1 MNKPLEKK
9 DGKIFIVSGPSGAG
23 KSTLCKKVVDFFH
36 DLMFSVSYTTRKPRP
51 GEKDGIE
58 YRFID
63 NEKFEEMVK
72 KDEFAE
78 YAAVHGKKYGTS
90 WKDLNGTLSRGI
102 DTILDIDVQGA
113 EKLRKKFERGVY
125 IFVLP
130 PSIGACLERL
140 GKRGDTGPQDME
152 KRLNTAREEI
162 KTAPSYEYIIIND
175 DLEGAFGK
183 LKSIIIAERSK
194 KEEMLGTLSRL
205 FNI

>member
-1 MNKPLEKK
+1 
-9 DGKIFIVSGPSGAG
+9 
-23 KSTLCKKVVDFFH
+23 
-36 DLMFSVSYTTRKPRP
+36 MFSVSYTTRKPRP
-51 GEKDGIE
+51 GEKDGVE

-152 KRLNTAREEI
+152 KRLNTAMEEI

>member
-9 DGKIFIVSGPSGAG
+9 NGKIFIVSGPSGAG

-36 DLMFSVSYTTRKPRP
+36 DLQFSVSYTTRKPRP
-51 GEKDGIE
+51 GEKDGVE

-63 NEKFEEMVK
+63 DGKFEEMVK

-78 YAAVHGKKYGTS
+78 YAVVHGKKYGTG
-90 WKDLNGTLSRGI
+90 WKDLNGTLSRGM

-194 KEEMLGTLSRL
+194 KEEMLGALSRL